1 MNNRRM
7 NSNALTP
14 NSLICGGGY
23 YCAILYEFDREA
35 AVAVD
40 EVF

>member
-14 NSLICGGGY
+14 NSLIWGGD
-23 YCAILYEFDREA
+23 YCAILYEFDRQD

-40 EVF
+40 EVL